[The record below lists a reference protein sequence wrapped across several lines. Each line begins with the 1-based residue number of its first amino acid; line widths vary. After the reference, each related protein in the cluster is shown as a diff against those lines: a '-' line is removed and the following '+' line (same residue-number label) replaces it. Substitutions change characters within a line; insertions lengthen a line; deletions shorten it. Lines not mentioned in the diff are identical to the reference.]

1 MNNKKTINDIIIDF
15 ITDNYNKIFLITVIL
30 LSLIIRLYF
39 VPWRSSDYNND
50 LKDWFMYFQEN
61 GLFGFKNIYDIANY
75 PALYM
80 IIMALTSLLPPFS
93 IEAYPD
99 LSIIFYIK
107 LPSIINDFFT
117 AFIVSKIIKEYTNK
131 NYLSYIAFTCVLF
144 SPLVLFNGSLIG
156 QIDGIYSSFAVFSLY
171 FFYKKEYIKAFLL
184 FGVSIAIKTMAIF
197 IFPLIILLYIKER
210 FHFKYF
216 FLIFIPHLIASLIAS
231 IFGANF
237 IKALTILGGQRYQNL
252 SNGAPSLPA
261 LIFREISFEQFYK
274 WMFMTFFI
282 ILAIILCAIFL
293 YMFIKQKN
301 KLNFDTFILWSLV
314 ISFSMPFILPSMHER
329 FYYISEILALIYA
342 FIKPKY
348 AYITILLYFATFSR
362 YLYSS
367 YLPEFSASVLML
379 IVFVLLMRTLIK
391 ENKFE

>member
-1 MNNKKTINDIIIDF
+1 MNNKKNINDIIIDF
-15 ITDNYNKIFLITVIL
+15 IEKNYNKIFIITVIL

-39 VPWRSSDYNND
+39 VPWRSSDYYND
-50 LKDWFMYFQEN
+50 LKDWFIHFQEN
-61 GLFGFKNIYDIANY
+61 GFSGFKNIYDISNY
-75 PALYM
+75 PSLYM
-80 IIMALTSLLPPFS
+80 IIMALTSLLPQFS
-93 IEAYPD
+93 IEQYPD

-131 NYLSYIAFTCVLF
+131 DYLSYISFVCVLF
-144 SPLVLFNGSLIG
+144 SPLVLFNGALIG
-156 QIDGIYSSFAVFSLY
+156 QIDGLYSSFAVFSLY
-171 FFYKKEYIKAFLL
+171 FFYKKDYIKAFLM
-184 FGVSIAIKTMAIF
+184 FGVSIAIKTNAIF

-216 FLIFIPHLIASLIAS
+216 FLTFIPHIVATLIATM
-231 IFGANF
+231 FGANF

-252 SNGAPSLPA
+252 SNGAPSLPD
-261 LIFREISFEQFYK
+261 LIFRETSFEQFYK

-293 YMFIKQKN
+293 YIFIKQKN
-301 KLNFDTFILWSLV
+301 KLNLDTFILWALV
-314 ISFSMPFILPSMHER
+314 ISFSIPFILPSMHER

-342 FIKPKY
+342 FMKPKY

-362 YLYSS
+362 YIYSS
-367 YLPEFSASVLML
+367 YLPEFTASVLML
-379 IVFVLLMRTLIK
+379 TVFILLMRTLIK
-391 ENKFE
+391 ENEFE

>member
-15 ITDNYNKIFLITVIL
+15 IVNNYNKIFIITVIL
-30 LSLIIRLYF
+30 LSLLIRLYF

-50 LKDWFMYFQEN
+50 LKNWFTYFQEY
-61 GLFGFKNIYDIANY
+61 GLFGFKNIYDVANY

-93 IEAYPD
+93 IESYPD

-131 NYLSYIAFTCVLF
+131 DYLSYIAFTCVLF
-144 SPLVLFNGSLIG
+144 SPLVLFNGALIG
-156 QIDGIYSSFAVFSLY
+156 QIDGLYSSFAVFSLY
-171 FFYKKEYIKAFLL
+171 FFYKKEYIKA
-184 FGVSIAIKTMAIF
+184 
-197 IFPLIILLYIKER
+197 
-210 FHFKYF
+210 
-216 FLIFIPHLIASLIAS
+216 
-231 IFGANF
+231 
-237 IKALTILGGQRYQNL
+237 LTILGGQRYQNL
-252 SNGAPSLPA
+252 SNRAPSLPA
-261 LIFREISFEQFYK
+261 LIFRGGSFEQFYK

-282 ILAIILCAIFL
+282 ILAIVLCAIFL

-301 KLNFDTFILWSLV
+301 KLNFDTFILWALT
-314 ISFSMPFILPSMHER
+314 ISFSIPFILPSMHER
-329 FYYISEILALIYA
+329 FFYISEILALIYA
-342 FIKPKY
+342 FMKPKY
-348 AYITILLYFATFSR
+348 AYITILLYFSTFSR

-367 YLPEFSASVLML
+367 YLQEFTAAVLML
-379 IVFVLLMRTLIK
+379 IVFILLMRTLIK